1 MLESA
6 AGKAQADRVESVGKA
21 APELPAMGVYQRSLL
36 DPQTFSITWELVPGR
51 GAFERSQ
58 DAVLSTAAQVAG
70 NHLVHALTITD
81 NPGGAPALS
90 SEMLGAEI
98 MRLGIEPLVHLTC
111 KDKNRSELES
121 LLYGLERAGVSNL
134 LAMTGDYPRSGY
146 RGAPKPVFDLDPVT
160 LIGLIRE
167 MNQGREFATPKGV
180 TRLKPTHFFPGAVV
194 SPFKQLEAEQ
204 MGQYFKLKKKLE
216 AGAGF
221 IVSQLGYDAR
231 KQHELIQ
238 VMRLLGY
245 GHIPVVGNIFVLPP
259 GAAKLM
265 NRDGLPG
272 CVVTDKLLVEVQ
284 GESAAPDKG
293 RARRIERAA
302 RQYALLKGMGYA
314 GVHIAGHGMTYAE
327 LETVVGRGNEL
338 APNWL
343 ELVQQFDFPQE
354 NGWYFFDR
362 DSKTGL
368 NASALA
374 PRDDNSPAGLAYHV
388 FRIFH
393 HTMFEKKGVFF
404 GPMRAIAKAV
414 DGSSLEGAYT
424 KCEQV
429 IKGITNDCLHCGD
442 CGIFDTA
449 YLCPQSQCAKNQRNG
464 PCGGSRDGFCEKFP
478 GERECIYVQAYRRLK
493 SKGEEQTLAEGVV
506 PPVDYELYQSSSWL
520 NFYLGRDHSAAK
532 QGIEKVEH
540 KPKRS
545 KKLK

>member
-1 MLESA
+1 MLETA
-6 AGKAQADRVESVGKA
+6 VAITQAETAEVAGKAT
-21 APELPAMGVYQRSLL
+21 PELPPMGVYQRSLL

-51 GAFERSQ
+51 GAFEHSQ
-58 DAVLSTAAQVAG
+58 DAVLSTAALVAKTG
-70 NHLVHALTITD
+70 LVHALTITD

-98 MRLGIEPLVHLTC
+98 VRLGIEPLVHLTC

-121 LLYGLERAGVSNL
+121 LLYGLERAGVTNL
-134 LAMTGDYPRSGY
+134 LAMTGDYPKSGY
-146 RGAPKPVFDLDPVT
+146 CGAPKPVFDLDPVT
-160 LIGLIRE
+160 LIGLVRE
-167 MNQGREFATPKGV
+167 MNMGREFATPKG
-180 TRLKPTHFFPGAVV
+180 TNRLKPTHFFPGAVV

-231 KQHELIQ
+231 KLHELIQ
-238 VMRLLGY
+238 VIKLLGY
-245 GHIPVVGNIFVLPP
+245 GHIPVVGNIFLLLP

-265 NRDGLPG
+265 NRNGLPG
-272 CVVTDKLLVEVQ
+272 CVVTDKLLAEVQ
-284 GESAAPDKG
+284 SEAAAPDKG
-293 RARRIERAA
+293 RAKRIERAA

-314 GVHIAGHGMTYAE
+314 GVHIAGHGMSYAE
-327 LETVVGRGNEL
+327 LETVVGRGNEM
-338 APNWL
+338 APNWM
-343 ELVQQFDFPQE
+343 ELVHEFDYPQE
-354 NGWYFFDR
+354 NGWYYFDC
-362 DSKTGL
+362 DAATGL
-368 NASALA
+368 NTDRLA
-374 PRDDNSPAGLAYHV
+374 ARDDNSSAGLAFHI
-388 FRIFH
+388 FRLFH

-414 DGSSLEGAYT
+414 DGSPLEGAYT

-464 PCGGSRDGFCEKFP
+464 PCGGGRDGFCEKFP
-478 GERECIYVQAYRRLK
+478 DERECIYVQAYRRLK
-493 SKGEEQTLAEGVV
+493 SRGEEQSLAEGVV
-506 PPVDYELYQSSSWL
+506 APVNYELYQTSSWL

-540 KPKRS
+540 KA
-545 KKLK
+545 KK